1 MRTAEKGV
9 IAMTR
14 DKFIKELEGY
24 IKHIRFAY
32 SYFDAYQAI
41 VTGLYNNLDEVNL
54 SPGFF
59 TVAKTSLYHSLMME
73 LAKLFCKRDS
83 SERTISKLLNLLQD
97 NRHLFQDK
105 SELTAII
112 QKATAQLDKM
122 EPEIASLKA
131 RRDEYLAHNDPIYF
145 QNGFTLGNNAS
156 IGDGV
161 VFSMLQ
167 FSENLCLAIFSKLDD
182 RKPCFRIKNS
192 GDLNVLLAHAKA
204 NLAGGTTSA
213 V

>member
-1 MRTAEKGV
+1 
-9 IAMTR
+9 MTR
-14 DKFIKELEGY
+14 DEFIKELEGY
-24 IKHIRFAY
+24 IRHIRSAN

-41 VTGLYNNLDEVNL
+41 VTGLYNNLDEMNL

-112 QKATAQLDKM
+112 QNANVQLDKM
-122 EPEIASLKA
+122 EPEILSLKA
-131 RRDEYLAHNDPIYF
+131 RRDKYLAHNDPIYF
-145 QNGFTLGNNAS
+145 QNGFTLGDNAS
-156 IGDGV
+156 VGYGV

-167 FSENLCLAIFSKLDD
+167 FSENLCLTIFSKLDD
-182 RKPCFRIKNS
+182 RKPCFKIKNS
-192 GDLNVLLAHAKA
+192 GDLNVLLAHAKTNRA
-204 NLAGGTTSA
+204 EGTSA
-213 V
+213 AV